1 MSYQRL
7 LLTRPADGVALVTL
21 NRPEVHN
28 ALSLELHREIDAAVT
43 ELEADDGIRA
53 IVLTGAG
60 DTAFSAGY
68 DVREME
74 GDDEQEVLL
83 GYMRREPWMWHIA
96 SCRKPLLAAVNG
108 YAYGGGAVIV
118 TAADI
123 RVGCSRTVFRVTAS
137 AYGGVNAS
145 WSLPPIVGFG
155 KAKEWLLTGRK
166 VGADEALAA
175 GLLNQIVADEQ
186 VVPATLEIASLIAAN
201 PGRATQAVKA
211 MIHHNLGLGYEDAHR
226 AESWLMSHELRPGR
240 VSELF
245 SAFLT
250 RGEPAGGS
258 PPAGGRVSGRIDM
271 SPAEPR

>member
-28 ALSLELHREIDAAVT
+28 ALSFELHGEIDAVLT
-43 ELEADDGIRA
+43 ELEADDDVRA

-60 DTAFSAGY
+60 AKAFSAGY

-74 GDDEQEVLL
+74 GFDEDAMLL
-83 GYMRREPWMWHIA
+83 GNIRREPWMWHIA

-108 YAYGGGAVIV
+108 HAYGGGAVIAI
-118 TAADI
+118 AADI
-123 RVGCSRTVFRVTAS
+123 RIGCSRTVFRVTAS

-145 WSLPPIVGFG
+145 WSLPPIVGFA

-166 VGADEALAA
+166 VDADEALGA
-175 GLLNQIVADEQ
+175 GLLNQRVGDDE
-186 VVPATLEIASLIAAN
+186 VVPATLQIASLIAAN
-201 PGRATQAVKA
+201 PGQATRAVKA
-211 MIHHNLGLGYEDAHR
+211 MIHHNLGLGYQDAHR

-240 VSELF
+240 VSTLF

-250 RGEPAGGS
+250 R
-258 PPAGGRVSGRIDM
+258 
-271 SPAEPR
+271 